1 MQTTDGGSS
10 GGVNRDEVISTV
22 SEGIQSK
29 LPEMFD
35 EYNIRKSF
43 DVPSPTQIVLL

>member
-1 MQTTDGGSS
+1 MQTTDGGSA
-10 GGVNRDEVISTV
+10 GGVNRDEVIAQV
-22 SEGIQSK
+22 SDGIQSK
-29 LPEMFD
+29 LPDLFD